1 MEYRFK
7 KSRKTTAESIP
18 RTTFDGRLHDKNDF
32 ITVEVVSLKDMPLIE
47 RHKQA
52 NQPLY
57 LTRYE

>member
-7 KSRKTTAESIP
+7 KPRKSTAENISH
-18 RTTFDGRLHDKNDF
+18 TTFDGRMKDQNDF
-32 ITVEVVSLKDMPLIE
+32 VTVEVVCLKEMPLIE

-52 NQPLY
+52 SQPLY

>member
-7 KSRKTTAESIP
+7 KPRTSMAESIP

-47 RHKQA
+47 RKKQA

>member
-7 KSRKTTAESIP
+7 KPRKSTAENIP
-18 RTTFDGRLHDKNDF
+18 DTTSDGRMRDQKDF
-32 ITVEVVSLKDMPLIE
+32 ITVEVACLNDMPLIE
-47 RHKQA
+47 RHRQA

>member
-18 RTTFDGRLHDKNDF
+18 RTTFDDRLHDKNDF
-32 ITVEVVSLKDMPLIE
+32 ITVEVVNLKDMPLIE